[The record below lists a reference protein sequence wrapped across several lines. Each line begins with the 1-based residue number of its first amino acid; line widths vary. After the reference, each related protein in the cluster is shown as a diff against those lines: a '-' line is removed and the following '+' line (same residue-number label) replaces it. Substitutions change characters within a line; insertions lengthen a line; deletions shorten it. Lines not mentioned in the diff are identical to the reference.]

1 MTRFLL
7 LLTLLATSSFSSS
20 AQTEA
25 ETEIRWLI
33 QAVRDSDCQFDR
45 SGTLHSAE
53 SAANHLELKYSRG
66 KRYADSAEAFIE
78 RLASQSSLTG
88 EPYRMICEGSAMPAA
103 NWLTTK
109 LDERQTGLWR
119 PEHIT
124 P

>member
-7 LLTLLATSSFSSS
+7 SLTLLATSSFSSS

-45 SGTLHSAE
+45 NGTLH
-53 SAANHLELKYSRG
+53 
-66 KRYADSAEAFIE
+66 SAEAFIE

-109 LDERQTGLWR
+109 LDEMQTGLWR

>member
-7 LLTLLATSSFSSS
+7 SLILLATSSFSSS
-20 AQTEA
+20 AQAEA

-45 SGTLHSAE
+45 NGTLHSAE

-78 RLASQSSLTG
+78 RLATGSSWSG
-88 EPYRMICEGSAMPAA
+88 EPYWMICDGDKISSAEWLVEGLAA
-103 NWLTTK
+103 SRAGV
-109 LDERQTGLWR
+109 ESYRAQ
-119 PEHIT
+119 
-124 P
+124 

>member
-7 LLTLLATSSFSSS
+7 SLTLLATSSFSSS

-33 QAVRDSDCQFDR
+33 QAVRDIDCQFDR
-45 SGTLHSAE
+45 NGTLHSAE

-103 NWLTTK
+103 NRLTTK
-109 LDERQTGLWR
+109 LDEMQTGLWR

>member
-1 MTRFLL
+1 MTRILL
-7 LLTLLATSSFSSS
+7 SLTLLATSSFSSS
-20 AQTEA
+20 AETEA

-33 QAVRDSDCQFDR
+33 QAVRDSHCQFDR
-45 SGTLHSAE
+45 NGTLHSAE

-78 RLASQSSLTG
+78 RLASQSSWTG
-88 EPYRMICEGSAMPAA
+88 EPYRMICEGNAMPAA

-109 LDERQTGLWR
+109 LDEMQTGLWR